1 MKEKRRLIQCD
12 ATLIMFK
19 YSLNNLFFELSFNAD
34 WKKRNN
40 DCFNICLQVFY
51 EENKPYEVSNKKLKL
66 NIKAGKIL
74 GKQIKS
80 IRENQA
86 QQDTK
91 VADFGWKQMVK
102 LRDWAWVYLAFFQML
117 II

>member
-1 MKEKRRLIQCD
+1 
-12 ATLIMFK
+12 MFK
-19 YSLNNLFFELSFNAD
+19 DSLNNLFFELSFNAY

-51 EENKPYEVSNKKLKL
+51 EENKPYKVSNKKLKL

-74 GKQIKS
+74 EKQIKS
-80 IRENQA
+80 ISKNKA

-91 VADFGWKQMVK
+91 VADFG
-102 LRDWAWVYLAFFQML
+102 
-117 II
+117 

>member
-1 MKEKRRLIQCD
+1 MTEERNQIKVLRMKEKRRLSQCD

-19 YSLNNLFFELSFNAD
+19 DSLNNLFFEFSFNAY

-51 EENKPYEVSNKKLKL
+51 EENKPYKVSNKKLKL

-74 GKQIKS
+74 GKRIKS
-80 IRENQA
+80 ISKNKTQK
-86 QQDTK
+86 DT
-91 VADFGWKQMVK
+91 
-102 LRDWAWVYLAFFQML
+102 
-117 II
+117 